1 MSRMPANMSL
11 KAFAPRIASPDT
23 TPLYSP
29 MRLSWSVLVVVS
41 STPYL
46 PSDRMTDRNGSYLPH
61 PRRDP
66 RRPRSADDPTA
77 RRRPH
82 HRGGGELCADGR
94 PPPPCIAIL
103 RGVDEHL

>member
-46 PSDRMTDRNGSYLPH
+46 PSDRVPDRNGSYLAH
-61 PRRDP
+61 PKRDHRRA
-66 RRPRSADDPTA
+66 RSADHPTA

-82 HRGGGELCADGR
+82 HRGGGEPCADGQAAA
-94 PPPPCIAIL
+94 PCIAIL